1 MASFKRGFCTHC
13 HGEEKSRIFAV
24 NKDAEVC
31 YCPHCTHAMKP
42 KEAMSN
48 YNWLI
53 SFHLKRAS
61 KALFESTEY
70 LLAYQTFAH
79 VIDIDDRV
87 KVAYFGRLL
96 SLVYLSTLRTSK
108 ISFALYMHRQESKL
122 CHYLG
127 TANEYCNYLW
137 LVLDALD
144 YYESRMLKRLTTHG
158 VFYDT
163 ECISLYLERLNEI
176 RQYRKYIVEEAEY
189 FIVAGKDQFKAIL
202 DRTRKDDTKYD
213 KLLAQKYVTTEGLTY
228 TFIEYDSNKK
238 PILNIREDLPLQ
250 SMHRFKPA
258 SLYSKENKKILI
270 PDEIYLNNLPLSRLV
285 AVSVPVAFVLFSLV
299 LAGIIAALAPTSQ
312 NFKLAV
318 FILSALLLPASLM
331 LIALHFSWKN
341 RLKKKYYN
349 GTNPFIFK

>member
-13 HGEEKSRIFAV
+13 KGDEKTRIFNV
-24 NKDAEVC
+24 NREAEVC

-42 KEAMSN
+42 KEAISN

-79 VIDIDDRV
+79 VIDLDNTV

-108 ISFALYMHRQESKL
+108 INFALFMHHQESKL
-122 CHYLG
+122 CHYQD
-127 TANEYCNYLW
+127 TAREYFNFLW
-137 LVLDALD
+137 LLLDALD
-144 YYESRMLKRLTTHG
+144 NYASRMLKRVTTHG
-158 VFYDT
+158 IFYDT
-163 ECISLYLERLNEI
+163 ECVSLYLERIQEI
-176 RQYRKYIVEEAEY
+176 RRYKKYIAEEAE
-189 FIVAGKDQFKAIL
+189 FFMASGKEQFNVILERAKNADPEYDAIL
-202 DRTRKDDTKYD
+202 EQR
-213 KLLAQKYVTTEGLTY
+213 YVTTDGLSY
-228 TFIEYDSNKK
+228 TFIDYDSNSK
-238 PILNIREDLPLQ
+238 PILSLREDIPPQ
-250 SMHRFKPA
+250 EVHRFKPA
-258 SLYSKENKKILI
+258 SLYSKENKKVLI

-285 AVSVPVAFVLFSLV
+285 AASVPVAIGLLALV
-299 LAGIIAALAPTSQ
+299 VTGLIISFTPVSQ
-312 NFKLAV
+312 QLKLA
-318 FILSALLLPASLM
+318 IYIISAMLLPASLL
-331 LIALHFSWKN
+331 LIILHFSWKN

>member
-13 HGEEKSRIFAV
+13 RGEEKSRIFAV

-79 VIDIDDRV
+79 VIDIDESV
-87 KVAYFGRLL
+87 KVAYFGRIL

-108 ISFALYMHRQESKL
+108 ISFALFMQRQESKL
-122 CHYLG
+122 CHYQG
-127 TANEYCNYLW
+127 TASEYFSFLW
-137 LVLDALD
+137 LLLDALD
-144 YYESRMLKRLTTHG
+144 NYESRMLKRLTTHG
-158 VFYDT
+158 IFYDT
-163 ECISLYLERLNEI
+163 ECISLYLARLHET
-176 RQYRKYIVEEAEY
+176 REYKKYIAEEAKY
-189 FIVAGKDQFKAIL
+189 FITVGKDQFKEVL
-202 DRTRKDDTKYD
+202 DRAKKADPQYD
-213 KLLAQKYVTTEGLTY
+213 KILGQRFVTTEGLSY
-228 TFIEYDSNKK
+228 TFIDYDSNKK
-238 PILNIREDLPLQ
+238 PILNILEDVPLQ
-250 SMHRFKPA
+250 VVHRFKPA

-285 AVSVPVAFVLFSLV
+285 AVSVPVALFLLSLV
-299 LAGIIAALAPTSQ
+299 VTGLIAAICPTSQ
-312 NFKLAV
+312 TFKLMV
-318 FILSALLLPASLM
+318 FIFSALLLPTSLM